1 MSRRPRRE
9 RARRDMSGGDGQTG
23 RGRAGVVR
31 LLLGNRAFLSL
42 WCARGVSFLG
52 DSLGLVALLLYTAEA
67 TGQALSVA
75 LLLLVGD
82 FAPALLGPLTGVAS
96 DRFDPKRVM
105 VSCEL
110 AQGVLTAV
118 VALTLPPCPCSW
130 RWWRSGPSRPRSSSR
145 QAGRRYRPWCAT
157 GILRRRTPP

>member
-1 MSRRPRRE
+1 MGHPGRYMTGEGAQPGP
-9 RARRDMSGGDGQTG
+9 GG
-23 RGRAGVVR
+23 AGPAR
-31 LLLGNRAFLSL
+31 LLRDNRAFRSL
-42 WCARGVSFLG
+42 WCAQGVSFLG
-52 DSLGLVALLLYTAEA
+52 DCLDLVALLLYTADA
-67 TGQALSVA
+67 TGRALSVA